1 MKLTNRMQTIVSL
14 IDNGSNVIDIGC
26 DHALVDIYLSL
37 YNNNKCIA
45 SDINKNAL
53 TIAQKNIK
61 RYGVDIKTVL
71 SNGFENINIPEKSV
85 AIICGMG
92 TDNIIKILLN
102 TDLTNLDEIVIQ
114 SNTNLFNL
122 RKFLYKIG
130 YYISNEIVV
139 YEKNIYYVIIK
150 FKKGFK
156 IISENELKYGP
167 ILLKNKDK
175 ITYEYY
181 SYILKI
187 YENIFNNSNI
197 REIKTSTKKDIE
209 FLKEIIKKDI

>member
-156 IISENELKYGP
+156 IISENELKYAP

-197 REIKTSTKKDIE
+197 SEIKTSTKKDIE